1 MKEQEAKPEL
11 YTHKSPILP
20 DIVFALSRIAKPAVL
35 TTLVIGMY
43 LHFTRLF
50 IGTEL
55 LIKYIYTA
63 TFDAVF
69 AIPMLLG
76 VICFLPAWK
85 HIVFRNK
92 FEKVFVIVT
101 GVYFLVSVPLHL
113 QTWYTQSTNYILVF
127 PRWFS
132 LLFLTYSSLLFIVW
146 WRLKLKNMIGDSPV
160 V

>member
-11 YTHKSPILP
+11 YTHKPPILP
-20 DIVFALSRIAKPAVL
+20 GIVLALSSFAKPAVL
-35 TTLVIGMY
+35 TTLAIGMY

-92 FEKVFVIVT
+92 FEKVLVIVT

-113 QTWYTQSTNYILVF
+113 QTWYSQNTDYILAF
-127 PRWFS
+127 PIWFS
-132 LLFLTYSSLLFIVW
+132 YLFLTYSSLLMIVW
-146 WRLKLKNMIGDSPV
+146 LRLRVGTGD
-160 V
+160 